1 MSLRCVTLLVVAML
15 LGGCRARL
23 QDASRTRQLQWG
35 EPVDGLQAGLAV
47 NHYRADR
54 KAWLS
59 VTYAIR
65 NAGETPLRV
74 MSLRH
79 YAGST
84 RFFPTRG
91 PLIVDARGR
100 QPYWIAPLDEPP
112 PPESAYDLL
121 EPGQQATLTGGIDP
135 GHYRLGGTF
144 DAELT
149 FVYEVH
155 PPPSDTAPEGAAPMW
170 TGRAE
175 SPRVRARVGY

>member
-1 MSLRCVTLLVVAML
+1 MLALVLLASVAPS
-15 LGGCRARL
+15 GGCKAHL
-23 QDASRTRQLQWG
+23 AHPERTRSVQWG

-47 NHYRADR
+47 NHYRSDR
-54 KAWLS
+54 KAWLG

-74 MSLRH
+74 MGLRH
-79 YAGST
+79 YAGNT

-91 PLIVDARGR
+91 PLIVKARG
-100 QPYWIAPLDEPP
+100 QKAKWIAPQDEPP

-121 EPGQQATLTGGIDP
+121 EPGQQATVRGGIDP

-155 PPPSDTAPEGAAPMW
+155 PPPSDTAPEGAVPVW

-175 SPRVRARVGY
+175 SPRVRARVSY